1 MDPGA
6 VPGGSTKIL
15 KRAKHVNGFW
25 RGRNRIDMSNKDKV
39 CIRLRHGRI
48 RSNLINAND
57 NAKTVAA
64 NDNVY
69 VADSD
74 KIAA

>member
-6 VPGGSTKIL
+6 VPGDSTIIYQNSGIL
-15 KRAKHVNGFW
+15 SW
-25 RGRNRIDMSNKDKV
+25 GRNRIDMRNKDKV

-48 RSNLINAND
+48 RSSIINAND
-57 NAKTVAA
+57 NVQTVAA
-64 NDNVY
+64 NDNVFV
-69 VADSD
+69 VAGD